1 MAKLILHSSEYR
13 QVFQQMV
20 LELLGIY
27 MGKKDCYL
35 TLEVFLGLGRETLVS
50 LDLYRGP

>member
-27 MGKKDCYL
+27 MGKKNCYL
-35 TLEVFLGLGRETLVS
+35 IRVNPKGNQS
-50 LDLYRGP
+50 